1 MPSRGRHADRAEHRH
16 AAQTGIRT
24 HCPEAAQAT
33 GIPPQPT
40 GSVSRNL
47 KTPITGP
54 ATRHRWAQ
62 GQQRLQNE
70 LSGHAYGSPQAAE
83 DRALI
88 GKEAVHAVGGL
99 PMTVFRLEPHSHMN
113 VSDDEHVVLDFDLA
127 ERFGYQPVARCIDL
141 TRLQRFPSV
150 NPRPPPQY
158 NPRLWREAEPLG
170 ELYNALQ
177 LRRARRR
184 SRAAIPWADTLCES
198 DPSPFDSNF
207 GTIDD
212 FRHLTYFT
220 RPIPYSRRGL
230 ALRHRRRVDRG
241 RSGSAA
247 LSIRNCSVPLRATSK
262 VGRSPATVKP
272 NEMLIL

>member
-1 MPSRGRHADRAEHRH
+1 MPSRGRPADRAEHRH

-99 PMTVFRLEPHSHMN
+99 PMTLFRLEPHSHMN

-127 ERFGYQPVARCIDL
+127 ERFGYQPVVRRIDL
-141 TRLQRFPSV
+141 TRFQRASKGSRQSTRGRRHNIIQGCGVRQNRLGNFIMRCNCAVHGEGHGQRFRGQIRFA
-150 NPRPPPQY
+150 NRTH
-158 NPRLWREAEPLG
+158 
-170 ELYNALQ
+170 
-177 LRRARRR
+177 LR
-184 SRAAIPWADTLCES
+184 
-198 DPSPFDSNF
+198 
-207 GTIDD
+207 
-212 FRHLTYFT
+212 
-220 RPIPYSRRGL
+220 
-230 ALRHRRRVDRG
+230 
-241 RSGSAA
+241 
-247 LSIRNCSVPLRATSK
+247 SIRISER
-262 VGRSPATVKP
+262 
-272 NEMLIL
+272 